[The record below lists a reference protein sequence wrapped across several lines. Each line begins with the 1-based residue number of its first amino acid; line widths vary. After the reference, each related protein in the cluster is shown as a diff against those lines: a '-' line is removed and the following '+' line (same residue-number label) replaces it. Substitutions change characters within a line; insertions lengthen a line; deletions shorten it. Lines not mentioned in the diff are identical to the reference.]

1 MEPEPELRPIL
12 RKKRPRQS
20 AFTKAFETNP
30 SDQAELL
37 AELSAG
43 IRSVI
48 PEVGPDA
55 VKFVDGPFFFVDAHG
70 EMTIKI
76 LIRIYI

>member
-12 RKKRPRQS
+12 REKRPRQS

-37 AELSAG
+37 AELSTD
-43 IRSVI
+43 IISML

-55 VKFVDGPFFFVDAHG
+55 VKYVD
-70 EMTIKI
+70 
-76 LIRIYI
+76 